1 MGDMM
6 RALTIVQPHQAEMR
20 TVEVPEP
27 DNREVLIEVQ
37 ACGICGTDV
46 HIFHGEYMGSYPIIP
61 GHEFAGV
68 VKAVGEDVNRV
79 SVGDRVA
86 VEPNI
91 ACDNCFACL
100 HNRQNFCH
108 NWEAVGVTRPGGMAQ
123 YVVAPEK
130 TVFGLNDLS
139 FEVGAFM
146 EPLSCV
152 IHGVERAQ
160 IQLADRV
167 AIVGAGPIGLL
178 LLQVIQRQ
186 GATSI
191 TVAERQPARLELARS
206 FGADRA
212 VSSADELGKEAYDV
226 VVDATGAVGVMSRTL
241 EWVRRG
247 GTVLLFGVPPRDTT
261 LSLDAFAFFEKGV
274 TVRSSFTS
282 VRNSY
287 QALGMLKSGQVEVE
301 PLISHCLPL
310 EAFERGVHLIE
321 QGLEGVTKVL
331 LLPNG

>member
-1 MGDMM
+1 M
-6 RALTIVQPHQAEMR
+6 RALTIVQPHQVDVRE
-20 TVEVPEP
+20 VEIPEP
-27 DNREVLIEVQ
+27 GSQEVLIEVR

-46 HIFHGEYMGSYPIIP
+46 HIFHGEYMGSYPIVP

-68 VKAVGEDVNRV
+68 VKAVGADVSRV

-91 ACDNCFACL
+91 ACDRCFACL

-108 NWEAVGVTRPGGMAQ
+108 NWEAVGVTRPGGMAE

-130 TVFGLNDLS
+130 TVFNLDDLS

-152 IHGVERAQ
+152 VHGVERADVR
-160 IQLADRV
+160 LADRV

-186 GATSI
+186 GAASI
-191 TVAERQPARLELARS
+191 TVAERQPARLDLARS
-206 FGADRA
+206 FGVDR
-212 VSSADELGKEAYDV
+212 VVPSADALGQDAYDV
-226 VVDATGAVGVMSRTL
+226 VVDATGAVTVMSRTL
-241 EWVRRG
+241 TWVRRG
-247 GTVLLFGVPPRDTT
+247 GTILLFGVPPRDSQLT
-261 LSLDAFAFFEKGV
+261 LDAFALFEKGV

-287 QALGMLKSGQVEVE
+287 QALALLRSGQVEVA
-301 PLISHCLPL
+301 PLISHRLPL

-321 QGLEGVTKVL
+321 EGLEDVRKVL

>member
-1 MGDMM
+1 M
-6 RALTIVQPHQAEMR
+6 RALTIVQPHQAEVQEIER
-20 TVEVPEP
+20 PEAEGR
-27 DNREVLIEVQ
+27 DVLIEVKT
-37 ACGICGTDV
+37 CGICGTDV
-46 HIFHGEYMGSYPIIP
+46 HILHGEYMGFYPIIP

-68 VKAVGEDVNRV
+68 VRAVGVDVSRV

-100 HNRQNFCH
+100 HNRQNFCY

-130 TVFGLNDLS
+130 TVFGIDDLS
-139 FEVGAFM
+139 FETGAFM

-152 IHGVERAQ
+152 IHGVERAEV
-160 IQLADRV
+160 QLADRV

-178 LLQVIQRQ
+178 LLQVIRQQ
-186 GATSI
+186 GAASI
-191 TVAERQPARLELARS
+191 TVAERQPARLELAAS
-206 FGADRA
+206 FGADRVVA
-212 VSSADELGKEAYDV
+212 SADELGRDAYDV

-241 EWVRRG
+241 TWVRRG
-247 GTVLLFGVPPRDTT
+247 GTILLFGVPPRDTRLT
-261 LSLDAFAFFEKGV
+261 LDAFSFFEKGV

-287 QALGMLKSGQVEVE
+287 QALGLLRSGKVEVD
-301 PLISHCLPL
+301 PLISHRLSL
-310 EAFERGVHLIE
+310 EAFERGVRLIE
-321 QGLEGVTKVL
+321 EGREAVKKVL